1 MSGQCFEN
9 GATIWEAW
17 TKENTADKSLEDL
30 IWQRDL
36 AQASIASGEFPSLNE
51 NWQQDVVDLE
61 QLIAARQQE
70 GK

>member
-1 MSGQCFEN
+1 M
-9 GATIWEAW
+9 ATEQTWEPW
-17 TKENTADKSLEDL
+17 NEENTADKSLEDL